1 MEEIAVK
8 SLMSLLMRLLVLTSF
23 QQVVMLLKVIFAHP
37 RIHISLPLV
46 VPVGPAKKE
55 SSEGTIFYIPYRQSQ
70 LKLGGEGSLSFSLSL
85 FLLLSLSFS
94 LFLSLSLSLS
104 L

>member
-8 SLMSLLMRLLVLTSF
+8 SLMSLLMRLLVFTSF

-37 RIHISLPLV
+37 RIHISLPVV

-55 SSEGTIFYIPYRQSQ
+55 SSEGTIFYILTGKAS
-70 LKLGGEGSLSFSLSL
+70 
-85 FLLLSLSFS
+85 
-94 LFLSLSLSLS
+94 
-104 L
+104 